1 MAAENI
7 GSLYNT
13 KMPGYDD
20 AADIQAALK
29 LFLYGSETYDT
40 ENTDPEQLPVPSLA
54 HHLKSLQDDIDDVDA
69 KGIGSDFSATEPA
82 TPTDGFIWVNSST
95 SFGSANGAVASY
107 QNAAPTTG
115 VVNGQLWVD
124 KDSSPL
130 KMYVYDATSST
141 WKEIGA

>member
-13 KMPGYDD
+13 KMPGYED

-29 LFLYGSETYDT
+29 LFLYGSATYDT
-40 ENTDPEQLPVPSLA
+40 TNTDPEQLPIPSLA
-54 HHLKSLQDDIDDVDA
+54 YHLKSLQDDIDAVDL
-69 KGIGSDFSATEPA
+69 KGIGSDISATEP
-82 TPTDGFIWVNSST
+82 TSPTDGFIWVDSST
-95 SFGSANGAVASY
+95 SFGAANGAVVAY
-107 QNAAPTTG
+107 QNSAPTTNL
-115 VVNGQLWVD
+115 VDGQLWVD
-124 KDSSPL
+124 KNSSPL